1 MADGGDLALVDMSAE
16 PSTTS
21 AIINVY
27 ITNLQ
32 DLAVDYSSL
41 ALPVNV
47 YSCRATDVTTTS
59 GCNTWTAV
67 LPSVASY
74 LTNTNGSYAIS
85 LAGGYFYDITIDTG
99 GEYYCVSTQNTLD
112 LAPSFFVTAQLT

>member
-27 ITNLQ
+27 TTNLQ
-32 DLAVDYSSL
+32 DLAVDYSSF

-47 YSCRATDVTTTS
+47 YSCSATDVTATS
-59 GCNTWTAV
+59 GCNTWAIV
-67 LPSVASY
+67 PSAASY
-74 LTNTNGSYAIS
+74 VTNTNGSYAIN
-85 LAGGYFYDITIDTG
+85 LTGGYFYDITVDSG
-99 GEYYCVSTQNTLD
+99 GEYYCVSTQNASD
-112 LAPSFFVTAQLT
+112 LAPDFFVTAQLT